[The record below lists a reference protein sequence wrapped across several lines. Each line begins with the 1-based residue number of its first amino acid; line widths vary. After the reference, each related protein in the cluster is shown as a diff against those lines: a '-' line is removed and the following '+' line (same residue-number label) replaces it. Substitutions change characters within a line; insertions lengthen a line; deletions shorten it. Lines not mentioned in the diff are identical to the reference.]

1 MNRLL
6 SILFVMLVSIGFSQE
21 LERQV
26 IGATGHSSDNGS
38 ISISGTV
45 GETMVRTVEGN
56 NIIITE
62 GFQQPEI
69 RIIIEAE
76 LKVYTGITPNGD
88 GINDTWYIDGISLYP
103 ENNVIIYGRW
113 GEKIWEGINYDN
125 NLVIWDGKDQNGNV
139 LTDGTYIYF
148 ISLTN
153 GPDVPSSWVQLTN

>member
-1 MNRLL
+1 
-6 SILFVMLVSIGFSQE
+6 MLVSIGFSQE